1 MSRKVVGVVVIALWV
16 LGLAFLYKRN
26 GTHSPQ
32 QDLAQ
37 AGMRVSPEVFYYT
50 VHQNGAQI
58 GAASSSVDTL
68 KDRIIAIDFLRGA
81 IPNGKDTI
89 KLESRAEARLTRG
102 MRLRD
107 FVIKT
112 VGDLSPFTL
121 RGVMQ
126 EGEDKTLRVTT
137 LDGRRGKPIT
147 HESVPEQPVF
157 LPTFAPIPLMLRGE
171 PKIGDSI
178 SVSIYNPLSRTTEAT
193 TLRIKA
199 DSLFLIPDSAVM
211 DSASGRWVKAHQ
223 SSVRGW
229 KIGSTPP
236 AENVWV
242 DASGRLLAADEP
254 AGISVVRSSY
264 ELSFANWKLAH
275 MTAAD
280 SARARAVAAMEAAKA
295 ASAAGDSAKSATGP
309 TKRSP

>member
-1 MSRKVVGVVVIALWV
+1 MTRKAVGVVVIAMWV

-26 GTHSPQ
+26 GSRSPQ

-50 VHQNGAQI
+50 VHRGGVAV
-58 GAASSSVDTL
+58 GSASSSVDTL
-68 KDRIIAIDFLRGA
+68 KDRIVAIDFLRGA
-81 IPNGKDTI
+81 IPQGKDTI
-89 KLESRAEARLTRG
+89 KFEVRAEARLTRG

-107 FVIKT
+107 FVVKA
-112 VGDLSPFTL
+112 VGEMPPFTL

-137 LDGRRGKPIT
+137 LDGKRGRPVT
-147 HESVPEQPVF
+147 NESVPDRPVF
-157 LPTFAPIPLMLRGE
+157 LATFAPLPLMLKGD

-178 SVSIYNPLSRTTEAT
+178 SVAVFSPLSRTVEPV
-193 TLRIKA
+193 TLRIEA
-199 DSLFLIPDSAVM
+199 DSLFLVPDSATM
-211 DSASGRWVKAHQ
+211 DSTTGRWIKAHQ

-229 KIGSTPP
+229 RIGSAPP
-236 AENVWV
+236 LQKIWV
-242 DASGRLLAADEP
+242 DASGRLLSSEEP
-254 AGISVVRSSY
+254 GGISIVRSTY
-264 ELSFANWKLAH
+264 ELSFANWKLDH

-295 ASAAGDSAKSATGP
+295 DST
-309 TKRSP
+309 RH